1 MKREKDDPATAI
13 LGSIP
18 LIGSDIY
25 GQEIQRGEEKEIE
38 GGGDRYIHL
47 SRSIRKKTDILHI
60 LTWLLQKQQMK
71 NYQNMI
77 LNDIGPVS

>member
-47 SRSIRKKTDILHI
+47 SRSIRKNRY
-60 LTWLLQKQQMK
+60 LTFWVGSCKKQQM
-71 NYQNMI
+71 
-77 LNDIGPVS
+77 